1 METQTKSCLLPLKK
15 RADASFSSSTKRD
28 RDNEYMQDHYG
39 PRFCNNLPRQNSNPQ
54 KTHVPHLITLSAG
67 KKNPF
72 QKKIEENASFKPH
85 INSSCMLCL
94 LLLFSLLV
102 HTVFYSSWVCE
113 SCQFDP
119 LLCISS
125 SPDETRYYFL
135 CFAPLSGTFVQ
146 RDPFHADSNARF
158 LHSNPFGISE
168 PPCTD
173 N

>member
-1 METQTKSCLLPLKK
+1 MPPFLHLPSEIETMNICKIIMGHVFATTYPGKTQT
-15 RADASFSSSTKRD
+15 
-28 RDNEYMQDHYG
+28 
-39 PRFCNNLPRQNSNPQ
+39 PQ

-67 KKNPF
+67 QKKSLP
-72 QKKIEENASFKPH
+72 KKIEENASFKPH